1 MCPGVSTAAK
11 VPRSQSPSDPAPK
24 YNSHRLMTI
33 LGSSVPSLALPHW
46 IIIKRIPDIIAFG
59 GITLRNHMQLIFF

>member
-1 MCPGVSTAAK
+1 MSRCKHCSQ
-11 VPRSQSPSDPAPK
+11 RSQVPASLDPAPK
-24 YNSHRLMTI
+24 YNSHHLVTI

-59 GITLRNHMQLIFF
+59 GITLRNRMQLIFF